1 MLRAPQKSQVGEDF
15 RRSKKQSPDPMTYNL
30 LGILCFKVN
39 QLFLTPSKIR
49 F

>member
-1 MLRAPQKSQVGEDF
+1 MLRAPQSPVGEDF
-15 RRSKKQSPDPMTYNL
+15 RRSKKQSPDPMTYK